1 MLRNECNGSR
11 RVRLQRNSPIQNRNS
26 WRPHEIRNRFSLPLS
41 QVYFCKW
48 CPNSDI
54 LATALLFPSSL
65 SHHRSADSTARFWFV
80 QNSSSSDSLLSV
92 SQGPVCAHTAL
103 SSGVNY
109 ISSID
114 WSVGLFPPFHIEP
127 RGVAPHGLLRRR
139 SARLGPPRQHNR
151 GDLRP
156 AEPRFNRDF
165 LSRQRHS
172 GHRRAALRL
181 RLRALRHRVESGRN
195 RGDFVNSRNSTQF
208 RWTVWNRS
216 GAGKRRSSR
225 TVGLLEGVRL
235 CYSCDRGFGVAGRR
249 EFLSVRQ
256 QTSDHQRVSARL
268 REAAHPGA
276 SRARRRGEQHRLD
289 RE

>member
-1 MLRNECNGSR
+1 M
-11 RVRLQRNSPIQNRNS
+11 
-26 WRPHEIRNRFSLPLS
+26 
-41 QVYFCKW
+41 YFCKW
-48 CPNSDI
+48 CPDSDI
-54 LATALLFPSSL
+54 LATALLFPFFL

-127 RGVAPHGLLRRR
+127 RGIAPHGLLRRR
-139 SARLGPPRQHNR
+139 GARLGPPRQHNR
-151 GDLRP
+151 GDLHP
-156 AEPRFNRDF
+156 AEPRFNREF

-208 RWTVWNRS
+208 R
-216 GAGKRRSSR
+216 
-225 TVGLLEGVRL
+225 
-235 CYSCDRGFGVAGRR
+235 
-249 EFLSVRQ
+249 
-256 QTSDHQRVSARL
+256 
-268 REAAHPGA
+268 
-276 SRARRRGEQHRLD
+276 
-289 RE
+289 

>member
-1 MLRNECNGSR
+1 MAVEESDSKEIPQSKIEILEGHTKSVIVILSLYLRCISASG
-11 RVRLQRNSPIQNRNS
+11 VRTAT
-26 WRPHEIRNRFSLPLS
+26 SLPPRC
-41 QVYFCKW
+41 F
-48 CPNSDI
+48 
-54 LATALLFPSSL
+54 FPFSL

-127 RGVAPHGLLRRR
+127 RGIAPHGLLRRR

-151 GDLRP
+151 GDLHP
-156 AEPRFNRDF
+156 AEPRFNREF

-208 RWTVWNRS
+208 R
-216 GAGKRRSSR
+216 
-225 TVGLLEGVRL
+225 
-235 CYSCDRGFGVAGRR
+235 
-249 EFLSVRQ
+249 
-256 QTSDHQRVSARL
+256 
-268 REAAHPGA
+268 
-276 SRARRRGEQHRLD
+276 
-289 RE
+289 